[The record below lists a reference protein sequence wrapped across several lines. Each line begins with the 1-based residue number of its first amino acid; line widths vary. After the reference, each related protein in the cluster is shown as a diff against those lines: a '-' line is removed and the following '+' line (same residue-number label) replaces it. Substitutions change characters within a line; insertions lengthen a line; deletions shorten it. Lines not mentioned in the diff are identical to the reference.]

1 MNPRFALVWLL
12 SVGWLPLMASDVVVS
27 KSSRTLRNEG
37 KQFRF
42 CFWEVSASELKA
54 AKTGF
59 DWLLPTAPKKSGFLG
74 FLGSGATKSERPSD
88 NDEPHSHI
96 RGVFTDPQ
104 FQMILKVLEKDGIE
118 PKQLPTVAAR
128 PGDPAVSQTK
138 DRHYEAVAT
147 LGGDGTTADLS
158 VYLPES
164 GYARSHPD
172 KPYFEIQLEDGY
184 IVVFSVGKGSTAR
197 AVFVMTEILDP
208 AGRPVRRL
216 R

>member
-12 SVGWLPLMASDVVVS
+12 SVGWFPLMASDVVAS
-27 KSSRTLRNEG
+27 KSSRALRNED

-42 CFWEVSASELKA
+42 CFWEVSARELKA
-54 AKTGF
+54 ADMGF
-59 DWLLPTAPKKSGFLG
+59 DWLLPTAPKKSEFSG
-74 FLGSGATKSERPSD
+74 FLGSVAAKFARPSD
-88 NDEPHSHI
+88 NGESVSNI

-104 FQMILKVLEKDGIE
+104 FQVMLKALERNEIK

-128 PGDPAVSQTK
+128 PGDPAVSQP
-138 DRHYEAVAT
+138 YEAVAT
-147 LGGDGTTADLS
+147 LGGDGTTAGLS
-158 VYLPES
+158 VYLHEN

-172 KPYFEIQLEDGY
+172 KPYFEIQIGDGY
-184 IVVFSVGKGSTAR
+184 IVAFTVGNGNTAR
-197 AVFVMTEILDP
+197 TVFVMTEILDP